1 MKSVSAGVSAGA
13 ITQKLRCVCK
23 CLQNNSWGEGGACT
37 AQENTSQ
44 PNVWS
49 EHCQKWC
56 FLKMESD
63 KIQQFLTSVSVC
75 CFVNPGRL
83 ILRSPSLVKSQQ
95 DRKVNASFSAA
106 TKKFVKHQGWPQLW
120 LSPAQDTASKGLK
133 QPLCTVKKRLL
144 TLQKLIWVSPKAPF

>member
-23 CLQNNSWGEGGACT
+23 CLQNNSWGAGVRALHRKIHH
-37 AQENTSQ
+37 NPTSDH
-44 PNVWS
+44 NIAKKDV
-49 EHCQKWC
+49 

-63 KIQQFLTSVSVC
+63 KIQYCSTSVSVC